1 MRSNKKGQLSFNMW
15 GGLLSLA
22 IVMALFGLILTIT
35 SDVQEDIRDDQVD
48 NSANCGRNS
57 TGGTGGTISYSACG
71 GAYEIGNESL
81 NAQLELAQKQNTLVT
96 AGIGIFIL
104 SLLIGGF
111 ALYRMF

>member
-1 MRSNKKGQLSFNMW
+1 MFKKMRKKGMNFNMW

-35 SDVQEDIRDDQVD
+35 SDVQQDITDDQT
-48 NSANCGRNS
+48 AGS
-57 TGGTGGTISYSACG
+57 TAE
-71 GAYEIGNESL
+71 AVGNASL
-81 NAQLELAQKQNTLVT
+81 DAQLALAQKQSTLVT

>member
-1 MRSNKKGQLSFNMW
+1 MRKMTKKGMSFNMW

-35 SDVQEDIRDDQVD
+35 SDVQQDITDDQ
-48 NSANCGRNS
+48 
-57 TGGTGGTISYSACG
+57 TGGSVA
-71 GAYEIGNESL
+71 EQVGNASL
-81 NAQLELAQKQNTLVT
+81 DAQLALAQKQSTLVT